1 MYNNVTLPDGKYL
14 DTVLTKLP
22 HKKIIYK
29 YFNGCGET
37 QIELRYKRNRILI
50 EKYIPVILGKASE
63 KIFPVHGD
71 VHTDDIVD
79 YLSKKRK
86 YYKIVSTPEGLRK
99 IINACIELDMNIY
112 KMFFLVVDECEK
124 LIQDVDFRPGIIEV
138 MDEFFKFKKSSFI
151 SATPIPP
158 SDPRFKEKGFEDFFI
173 HPQTKTPIPID
184 LYSTNNLASTIKN
197 YFNKH
202 KADHYLIFINSTER
216 IASVAKFLGIEEEM
230 QVFCAEAS
238 VNTLKADETIAAT
251 DLWDVK
257 KLKKYNALTSR
268 FFTAFDM
275 KLDFK
280 PNVLIISDVVK
291 VAHTALDPETDII
304 QIIGRA
310 RNGVNHIAHI
320 TNWDAGLESK
330 SPEEIKGFI
339 DGSFQT
345 YNTIRE
351 LRDTTNNPD
360 GRKLCDEALDMISFK
375 RFVNQKTGNVCHYMW
390 DNELHSHAVRGYY
403 KSASN
408 LILAYENTKR
418 FKVNH
423 IAERYNLQDKD
434 MKYLEKGLSDK
445 KTIEYITEAIH
456 AHISWLEENPFS
468 IQNNH
473 AFNSLVRSHKI
484 LYKYYRELGID
495 KIREL
500 DYKRWKIEREYT
512 HSQIKNSTS
521 YLKLNHSLDL
531 RFNPKDN
538 FERLFTTQQI
548 QKTLTFLYRRYNIIL
563 PATVAQLRKWF
574 HVRRTTVGYREDGT
588 EIKKHKI
595 LGRINQMEIPAS
607 FRQ

>member
-1 MYNNVTLPDGKYL
+1 MT
-14 DTVLTKLP
+14 
-22 HKKIIYK
+22 
-29 YFNGCGET
+29 GCGAT
-37 QIELRYKRNRILI
+37 HLELISKRHSILI
-50 EKYIPVILGKASE
+50 EPYIPVILGKANDDVL
-63 KIFPVHGD
+63 PVHGD
-71 VHTDDIVD
+71 VQTDDIVD
-79 YLSKKRK
+79 YLSKKRT
-86 YYKIVSTPEGLRK
+86 YYKIVSTPEGMRK
-99 IINACIELDMNIY
+99 ILNACIELDINIY
-112 KMFFLVVDECEK
+112 KKFFLLVDECEK

-138 MDEFFKFKKSSFI
+138 MNEFFTFEKSSFI

-158 SDPRFKEKGFEDFFI
+158 SDPRFNEKGFENFYI
-173 HPQTKTPIPID
+173 HPQTKTPISID

-202 KADHYLIFINSTER
+202 KAEHYLIFINSTER
-216 IASVAKFLGIEEEM
+216 IASVAKFLGIEDET

-251 DLWDVK
+251 DFWDVK
-257 KLKKYNALTSR
+257 RVKKYNAFTSR

-291 VAHTALDPETDII
+291 VAFSALDPETDII

-320 TNWDAGLESK
+320 SNWDAALESK

-360 GRKLCDEALDMISFK
+360 GRKLCDEALNMISFK
-375 RFVNQKTGNVCHYMW
+375 RFVNQKTGTICHYMW
-390 DNELHSHAVRGYY
+390 DNELHSHKVRGYY

-408 LILAYENTKR
+408 LILAYANTER

-473 AFNSLVRSHKI
+473 AFNSLVRSHKSI
-484 LYKYYRELGID
+484 YKYYRELGIE
-495 KIREL
+495 KIREM

-512 HSQIKNSTS
+512 ESQIKNSTS

-531 RFNPKDN
+531 IFNPKGH
-538 FERLFTTQQI
+538 EEKYFTTQQI
-548 QKTLTFLYRRYNIIL
+548 QKILSFQFRRYNIIL
-563 PATVAQLRKWF
+563 PATVAQLRKWYD
-574 HVRRTTVGYREDGT
+574 VRRTTVGYRDDGT
-588 EIKKHKI
+588 EIKKYKI
-595 LGRINQMEIPAS
+595 LGRINQIEMPIS

>member
-29 YFNGCGET
+29 YLTGCGAT
-37 QIELRYKRNRILI
+37 HLELISKRNSILI
-50 EKYIPVILGKASE
+50 EPYIPVILGKASE

-79 YLSKKRK
+79 YLSKKRN

-158 SDPRFKEKGFEDFFI
+158 SDPRFKEKEFEDFFI
-173 HPQTKTPIPID
+173 HPEIKKPIPID
-184 LYSTNNLASTIKN
+184 IYSTNNLASTIKN

-202 KADHYLIFINSTER
+202 KVDHYIIFINATER
-216 IASVAKFLGIEEEM
+216 IASIIKFLGIQDES

-238 VNTLKADETIAAT
+238 VITLKADETIAAT
-251 DLWDVK
+251 DNWDAK
-257 KLKKYNALTSR
+257 KVKKYNFFTSR

-280 PNVLIISDVVK
+280 PNVLIVSDVVK
-291 VAHTALDPETDII
+291 VAFTALDPETDII

-310 RNGVNHIAHI
+310 RNGINHTAHI
-320 TNWDAGLESK
+320 TNWEAGLESK

-360 GRKLCDEALDMISFK
+360 GRKLCDEALKMISFK
-375 RFVNQKTGNVCHYMW
+375 KFVNQKTGNICHFMW
-390 DNELHSHAVRGYY
+390 DNELHSHKVSGYY
-403 KSASN
+403 KSAAN
-408 LILAYENTKR
+408 LVAAYENTER

-434 MKYLEKGLSDK
+434 MKYLEKGISNK
-445 KTIEYITEAIH
+445 KTIEYVTEAIH
-456 AHISWLEENPFS
+456 LHLSNPFS

-473 AFNSLVRSHKI
+473 AFNSLVRSQTA
-484 LYKYYRELGID
+484 LYKQYRELGID
-495 KIREL
+495 RIREL
-500 DYKRWKIEREYT
+500 DYSKVKIEREYT
-512 HSQIKNSTS
+512 ESQIKNSTS
-521 YLKLNHSLDL
+521 FLKLNLSLDL
-531 RFNPKDN
+531 VFKPTAMAPDKY
-538 FERLFTTQQI
+538 FSTQQI
-548 QKTLTFLYRRYNIIL
+548 QKILNLYFRRYNIIL
-563 PATVAQLRKWF
+563 PATVAQLSKWF
-574 HVRRTTVGYREDGT
+574 HVRRTTIGYRDDGT

-595 LGRINQMEIPAS
+595 LGRINQMEIPTS